1 MREWRSKNRDIAL
14 IQEFSKTLSEFQK
27 HKLAKWEKVDEHVQS
42 SINPG
47 TPSEDWIIP
56 PDENKTF
63 EILNQDPDYVRL
75 RKEIVALIPKIKN
88 CSNFLQFRSQHDYDW
103 VNFTTPLIGNSA
115 LEDAIQKNR
124 QLLKKCEDS
133 CYFWKNI
140 TAWFR

>member
-1 MREWRSKNRDIAL
+1 MREWRSKNKDLAL
-14 IQEFSKTLSEFQK
+14 IQEFSKNLNEFQK
-27 HKLAKWEKVDEHVQS
+27 LKLAKWEKVDEQVQM

-75 RKEIVALIPKIKN
+75 RHTIVTLTPEIKK
-88 CSNFLQFRSQHDYDW
+88 CSKFLQFSSHHDYDW

-140 TAWFR
+140 TSWFG